1 MNNHGVATIGC
12 QVSTHD
18 QRELSL
24 DSQELAVLRNSLRSL
39 PGVRW

>member
-1 MNNHGVATIGC
+1 MNNHEVASIWYR
-12 QVSTHD
+12 VNTHD

-24 DSQELAVLRNSLRSL
+24 DSQEVAVLRNSLRSL